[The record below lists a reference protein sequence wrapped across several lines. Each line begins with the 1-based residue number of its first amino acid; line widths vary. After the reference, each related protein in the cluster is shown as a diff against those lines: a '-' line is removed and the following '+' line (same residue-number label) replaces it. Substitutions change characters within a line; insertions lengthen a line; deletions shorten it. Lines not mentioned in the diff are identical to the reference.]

1 MKAKYREIPVYEEV
15 ELVGKTVDSTTG
27 TIDRK
32 SIGRVL
38 LTEAAGFEDGKH
50 EVVDG
55 DGTVIRTAAKINE
68 DTGIELRVELVGGIK
83 SLATYKVYKGWTAA
97 NKENPEVVDLF
108 TKDEDNKLLS
118 IVNTAK
124 RMSEAHPEC
133 DGQWMIVDV
142 ATGKRVFFR
151 LVKDVDAKGKIKVD

>member
-55 DGTVIRTAAKINE
+55 DGTVIRTVAKVDENA
-68 DTGIELRVELVGGIK
+68 GVELRVELVGGIK
-83 SLATYKVYKGWTAA
+83 SLATYKV
-97 NKENPEVVDLF
+97 
-108 TKDEDNKLLS
+108 
-118 IVNTAK
+118 
-124 RMSEAHPEC
+124 
-133 DGQWMIVDV
+133 
-142 ATGKRVFFR
+142 
-151 LVKDVDAKGKIKVD
+151 